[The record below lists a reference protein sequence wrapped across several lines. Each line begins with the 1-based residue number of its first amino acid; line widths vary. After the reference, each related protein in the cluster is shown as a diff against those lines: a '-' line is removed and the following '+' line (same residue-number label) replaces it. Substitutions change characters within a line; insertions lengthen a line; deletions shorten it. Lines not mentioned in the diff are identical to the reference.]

1 MNAVLKILGGI
12 AALLAIFACVVVL
25 CTFTPLSTTP
35 VGQSVQG
42 FLGVGTNAATNV
54 ALDAS
59 GVKAKAEDALYS
71 NASVIASKPACQKLK
86 SIRQLI
92 T

>member
-35 VGQSVQG
+35 VGQSVQS
-42 FLGVGTNAATNV
+42 FLGVGTNAATNA

-59 GVKAKAEDALYS
+59 GC
-71 NASVIASKPACQKLK
+71 VI
-86 SIRQLI
+86 
-92 T
+92 

>member
-42 FLGVGTNAATNV
+42 FLGVGTNAATM
-54 ALDAS
+54 
-59 GVKAKAEDALYS
+59 
-71 NASVIASKPACQKLK
+71 
-86 SIRQLI
+86 
-92 T
+92 